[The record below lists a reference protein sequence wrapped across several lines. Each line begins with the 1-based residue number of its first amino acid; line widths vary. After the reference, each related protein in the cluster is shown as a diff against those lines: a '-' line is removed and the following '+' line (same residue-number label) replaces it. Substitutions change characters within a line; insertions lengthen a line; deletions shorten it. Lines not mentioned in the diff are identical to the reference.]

1 MYFLIFLLSF
11 SINQTYV
18 STNHTVVY
26 RNHTV
31 ICINTTCI
39 YRFSDHEN
47 SFISARKLVLTGE
60 KFFVLFY
67 KALYLHTEL
76 SINI

>member
-1 MYFLIFLLSF
+1 MLIFP
-11 SINQTYV
+11 INNSSVFINY
-18 STNHTVVY
+18 TVVY
-26 RNHTV
+26 RNYTV
-31 ICINTTCI
+31 VYINTIYI

-47 SFISARKLVLTGE
+47 SFISARKLVLTGK